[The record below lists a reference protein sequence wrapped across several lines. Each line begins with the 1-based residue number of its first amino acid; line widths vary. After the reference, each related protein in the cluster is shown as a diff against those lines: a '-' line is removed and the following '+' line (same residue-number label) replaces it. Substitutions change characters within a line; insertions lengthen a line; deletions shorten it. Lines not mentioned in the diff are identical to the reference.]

1 MLDPL
6 LFQLIAVSFCL
17 LLVAAGL
24 HKLADRLRF
33 QGILTAYQVL
43 PAFLLA
49 PLSLLI
55 PLLEIVL
62 GLSWAIGWQTG
73 LVSMATAS
81 LFAVYG
87 TAMSVNLMRGRSYI
101 DCGCGLSSAKA
112 HSKDNGVQQLSVWL
126 VSRNILLIGFALAAG
141 ASMNAR
147 SFAVLDYFSLI
158 AATLALVFIYGAFH
172 QLLVNHNAI
181 DSWRKPLLAE
191 SSAGEDHD

>member
-6 LFQLIAVSFCL
+6 LFQLISVSFCL

-87 TAMSVNLMRGRSYI
+87 TAMSVNLMRSRSYI

-112 HSKDNGVQQLSVWL
+112 HSEDNGVQQLSVWL
-126 VSRNILLIGFALAAG
+126 VSRNILLIGFALAAE

-158 AATLALVFIYGAFH
+158 AATFGLVFIYGAFH
-172 QLLVNHNAI
+172 QLLVNQNAI

>member
-1 MLDPL
+1 
-6 LFQLIAVSFCL
+6 LI
-17 LLVAAGL
+17 
-24 HKLADRLRF
+24 
-33 QGILTAYQVL
+33 
-43 PAFLLA
+43 
-49 PLSLLI
+49 
-55 PLLEIVL
+55 
-62 GLSWAIGWQTG
+62 
-73 LVSMATAS
+73 SMATAS

-87 TAMSVNLMRGRSYI
+87 IAMCINLMRGRSYI

-112 HSKDNGVQQLSVWL
+112 HSEDNSVQQLSVWL

-141 ASMNAR
+141 ANMNAR

>member
-112 HSKDNGVQQLSVWL
+112 HSEDNSVQQLSVWL